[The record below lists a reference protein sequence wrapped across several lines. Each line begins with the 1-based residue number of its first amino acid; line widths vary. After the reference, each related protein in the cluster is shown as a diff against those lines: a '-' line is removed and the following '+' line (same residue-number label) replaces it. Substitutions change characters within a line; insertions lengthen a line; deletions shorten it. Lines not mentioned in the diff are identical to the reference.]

1 MIKMRSIV
9 FYAFYIGS
17 FAICQDQGLD
27 NFNSERFLEA
37 QNYYDSILLEDS
49 NNPKAHYGK
58 GSSEYMLENYD
69 NAQTSY
75 NEALNTSEDKLRAKA
90 LYNLGNISF
99 KNNKLEEAL
108 ALYRKALELDPSD
121 DEARY
126 NYEYIKYQ
134 KSPPEEKNNDD
145 NSEKEQDEN
154 KEKKKEEEGN
164 KNEEEEEEDKKD
176 SEDEKNQNDEKKDQE
191 NNEDKKQ
198 EESNQNDDS
207 SMNNEEYE
215 QQPQNQKKS
224 QDLKKAESILDAI
237 KNDEKVMQKQ
247 LIQKAKTKK
256 LLKDW

>member
-1 MIKMRSIV
+1 MIKIRSII

-58 GSSEYMLENYD
+58 GSSEYMLKNYD

-108 ALYRKALELDPSD
+108 ALYRKALELDPLMMRLD
-121 DEARY
+121 
-126 NYEYIKYQ
+126 II
-134 KSPPEEKNNDD
+134 
-145 NSEKEQDEN
+145 
-154 KEKKKEEEGN
+154 
-164 KNEEEEEEDKKD
+164 
-176 SEDEKNQNDEKKDQE
+176 
-191 NNEDKKQ
+191 
-198 EESNQNDDS
+198 
-207 SMNNEEYE
+207 M
-215 QQPQNQKKS
+215 
-224 QDLKKAESILDAI
+224 SI
-237 KNDEKVMQKQ
+237 
-247 LIQKAKTKK
+247 
-256 LLKDW
+256 

>member
-134 KSPPEEKNNDD
+134 KSPPEEKNNDE

-164 KNEEEEEEDKKD
+164 KNEEEEDKKD

-207 SMNNEEYE
+207 SMNNEESE

>member
-1 MIKMRSIV
+1 MIKIRSII

-145 NSEKEQDEN
+145 NSEKEQDKK
-154 KEKKKEEEGN
+154 KEKEKEEEGK
-164 KNEEEEEEDKKD
+164 KNEEDKKD
-176 SEDEKNQNDEKKDQE
+176 SEDEKDQNDEKKDQE

-207 SMNNEEYE
+207 SMNDEKSE